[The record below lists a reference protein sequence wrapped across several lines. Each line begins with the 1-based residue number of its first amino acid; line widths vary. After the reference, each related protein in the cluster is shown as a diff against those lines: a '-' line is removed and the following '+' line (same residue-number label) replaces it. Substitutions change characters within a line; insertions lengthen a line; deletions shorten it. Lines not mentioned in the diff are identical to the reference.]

1 MANVDFQ
8 QFVTLEEAAQQIAT
22 NPRVRYILRGEKG
35 IGKSSIMGILAK
47 KLPDYEMVYRDV
59 GAMAEGE
66 AGIPMPNHETR
77 TSALYPNTGFR
88 LHLGKPVCI
97 MLDEFTKGSRYVQNM
112 LHPLLERTAPRFGD
126 DPLPEGSIV
135 ILSGNLGDEGLG
147 DVLLG
152 HTADR
157 VVELFI
163 RKPNADRWLTWASN
177 NGIDPVLMAWVYEVP
192 HVLASYMD
200 EGQEGNVYIY
210 NPRKVQT
217 AIVTPRSLDIA
228 SDIVSTRHLNTPHSV
243 KAALIGK
250 IGMAGALDLLAYVD
264 YQDQL
269 SPWAD
274 ITTNPKTTPI
284 PTSAGACSVLVFGA
298 IEKITA
304 ETMTPFMTYLERL
317 APAWQ
322 AAFAINVAKNPT
334 KQKIA
339 FTNGA
344 FTSWL
349 ERNEDLL

>member
-1 MANVDFQ
+1 MATIDFN
-8 QFVTLEEAAQQIAT
+8 QFVSIEEAATLIAT
-22 NPRVRYILRGEKG
+22 NPRARFMLRGEKG
-35 IGKSSIMGILAK
+35 IGKSSIMALLAK
-47 KLPDYEMVYRDV
+47 KLPNYEMVYRDV
-59 GAMAEGE
+59 GTMAEGE
-66 AGIPMPNHETR
+66 AGIPMPNHDTK
-77 TSALYPNTGFR
+77 TSSLYPNTGFR

-97 MLDEFTKGSRYVQNM
+97 MLDEFTKGTRYVQNM
-112 LHPLLERTAPRFGD
+112 LHPLLERTNPRFGD

-135 ILSGNLGDEGLG
+135 LMSGNLGEEGLG

-157 VVELFI
+157 VVEIFV
-163 RKPNADRWLTWASN
+163 RKPNADQWLAWAGSN
-177 NGIDPVLMAWVYEVP
+177 DRSPVLMAWVHETP

-200 EGQEGNVYIY
+200 AGQEANVYIY
-210 NPRKVQT
+210 NPRKVQS

-228 SDIVSTRHLNTPHSV
+228 SDIIETRHLITPQAL

-250 IGMAGALDLLAYVD
+250 VGQAAAADLLSYID

-269 SPWAD
+269 APWAD
-274 ITTNPKTTPI
+274 ITTNPKSTPI

-322 AAFAINVAKNPT
+322 AAFAINVAKNPA
-334 KQKIA
+334 KQRIA
-339 FTNGA
+339 FSSGA
-344 FTSWL
+344 FASWL

>member
-1 MANVDFQ
+1 MSNVDFN
-8 QFVTLEEAAQQIAT
+8 QFVSIEEAATLIAT
-22 NPRVRYILRGEKG
+22 NPRARIMLRGEKG

-47 KLPDYEMVYRDV
+47 KLPNYEMVYRDV
-59 GAMAEGE
+59 GTMAEGE
-66 AGIPMPNHETR
+66 AGIPMPNHDTK
-77 TSALYPNTGFR
+77 TSSLYPNTGFR
-88 LHLGKPVCI
+88 LHTGRPVCI
-97 MLDEFTKGSRYVQNM
+97 MLDEFTKGTRYVQNM
-112 LHPLLERTAPRFGD
+112 LHPLLERTNPRFGD

-135 ILSGNLGDEGLG
+135 LMSGNLGDEGLG

-157 VVELFI
+157 VVEIFV
-163 RKPNADRWLTWASN
+163 RKPNADQWLAWASN
-177 NGIDPVLMAWVYEVP
+177 NDRSPVLMAWVHETP
-192 HVLASYMD
+192 QVLASYMD
-200 EGQEGNVYIY
+200 AGQEGNVYIY
-210 NPRKVQT
+210 NPRKVQS

-228 SDIVSTRHLNTPHSV
+228 SDIIETRHLITPQAL

-250 IGMAGALDLLAYVD
+250 VGQAAAADLLSYID

-269 SPWAD
+269 APWAD
-274 ITTNPKTTPI
+274 IVAHPKTTPI

-322 AAFAINVAKNPT
+322 AAFAINVAKNPN

-339 FTNGA
+339 FSSGA
-344 FTSWL
+344 FASWL

>member
-1 MANVDFQ
+1 MANVDFN
-8 QFVTLEEAAQQIAT
+8 QFVSLEEAATLIAT
-22 NPRVRYILRGEKG
+22 NPRVRFMLRGEKG
-35 IGKSSIMGILAK
+35 IGKSSIMALLAK

-59 GAMAEGE
+59 GTMAEGE
-66 AGIPMPNHETR
+66 AGIPMPNHDSK
-77 TSALYPNTGFR
+77 TSSLYPNTGFK
-88 LHLGKPVCI
+88 LHLGRPVCI

-126 DPLPEGSIV
+126 NNTPDRTIIV
-135 ILSGNLGDEGLG
+135 LCGNLAEEGLG
-147 DVLLG
+147 DVLLP

-163 RKPNADRWLTWASN
+163 RKPNADQWLTWAGYNDRS
-177 NGIDPVLMAWVYEVP
+177 PVLMAWVHEYP
-192 HVLASYMD
+192 QVLASYMD
-200 EGQEGNVYIY
+200 EGQEGNVYIG
-210 NPRKVQT
+210 NPRKVQS
-217 AIVTPRSLDIA
+217 AVVTPRSLDIA
-228 SDIVSTRHLNTPHSV
+228 SDIVETRHLVTHQAL

-250 IGMAGALDLLAYVD
+250 VGPAAAADLLAYID

-269 SPWAD
+269 SPWLD

-322 AAFAINVAKNPT
+322 AAFAINTFKNPV
-334 KQKIA
+334 KMKIA
-339 FTNGA
+339 CSNAA

>member
-1 MANVDFQ
+1 MSNVDFN
-8 QFVTLEEAAQQIAT
+8 QFVSLEEAATLIAS
-22 NPRVRYILRGEKG
+22 NPRVRFMLRGEKG

-47 KLPDYEMVYRDV
+47 KLPNYEMVYRDV
-59 GAMAEGE
+59 GTMAEGE
-66 AGIPMPNHETR
+66 AGIPMPNHDSK
-77 TSALYPNTGFR
+77 TSSLYPNTGFR

-97 MLDEFTKGSRYVQNM
+97 MLDEFTKGTRYVQNM

-135 ILSGNLGDEGLG
+135 AMSGNLGEEGLG

-157 VVELFI
+157 VVEI
-163 RKPNADRWLTWASN
+163 YVRKPNADQWLTWAAN
-177 NGIDPVLMAWVYEVP
+177 NGRSPVLMAWVNEYP
-192 HVLASYMD
+192 QVLASYMD
-200 EGQEGNVYIY
+200 AGQESNVYIY
-210 NPRKVQT
+210 NPRKVQG

-228 SDIVSTRHLNTPHSV
+228 SDIIETRHLNTPSALR
-243 KAALIGK
+243 AALIGK
-250 IGMAGALDLLAYVD
+250 VGQAAAADLLAFID

-269 SPWAD
+269 APWAD
-274 ITTNPKTTPI
+274 IVAHPKATPI
-284 PTSAGACSVLVFGA
+284 PSSAGACSVLVFGA

-322 AAFAINVAKNPT
+322 AAFAINVAKNPA

-339 FTNGA
+339 FSSGA
-344 FTSWL
+344 FASWL